1 MALTEAWDGLNRSQL
16 ASWLALSRPT
26 VTALVDDLKRL
37 GWAHETYEPLFRIHR
52 DSEPSMGRPEG
63 TIRLTEEAGYVGVIC
78 AGHTTLR
85 VLLASNRE
93 VAGEARRMPNLDIDA
108 AGPAA
113 LSAGLSLLNEILR
126 REKVPASKLRAIAV
140 GVPAP
145 LDETTGRIAAPSF
158 MRSWARAVIPET
170 VKDLIPATLEIAP
183 DRLEV
188 FVENEANAMAR
199 GAQARGLAGD
209 AKNFLLLKVS
219 SGIGSGVVLGGR
231 VYSGSTGGAA
241 EFGHLPVCDSSEP
254 RETCPRCL
262 RHGCIETV
270 ASANAIVR
278 RLRDISG
285 MKYPPD
291 IKPSDVIA
299 HARSPVGHPDCQRVI
314 VRAGELIGEV
324 LANVV
329 SYLDVE
335 RVLVTGVMAA
345 ADDLLVEPM
354 RNVVYKNA
362 IDFIRPE
369 ITALDRKSRAEVGL
383 YGGAVL
389 GLSQAK
395 PLFLERLEED

>member
-1 MALTEAWDGLNRSQL
+1 L
-16 ASWLALSRPT
+16 
-26 VTALVDDLKRL
+26 
-37 GWAHETYEPLFRIHR
+37 
-52 DSEPSMGRPEG
+52 GRPEG
-63 TIRLTEEAGYVGVIC
+63 TIRLSEEAGYVGVIS

-85 VLLASNRE
+85 VLLASNRG
-93 VAGEARRMPNLDIDA
+93 VVGETKRMPNFDIDA

-113 LSAGLSLLNEILR
+113 LGAGLSLLKEILR
-126 REKVPASKLRAIAV
+126 NEQIPADKLRAIAV
-140 GVPAP
+140 GIPAP
-145 LDETTGRIAAPSF
+145 LDEVTGRIAAPSF
-158 MRSWARAVIPET
+158 MRSWAQAVIPET
-170 VKDLIPATLEIAP
+170 IRELIPSRLEIAP
-183 DRLEV
+183 DHPEV

-209 AKNFLLLKVS
+209 AENFLLLKVS
-219 SGIGSGVVLGGR
+219 SGIGSGAVLGGR
-231 VYSGSTGGAA
+231 IYSGSTGGAA
-241 EFGHLPVCDSSEP
+241 EFGHLPMCDPHEP
-254 RETCPRCL
+254 REPCPRCL

-278 RLRDISG
+278 RLFSTSR
-285 MKYPPD
+285 KYPPT
-291 IKPSDVIA
+291 IKPSDIID
-299 HARSPVGHPDCQRVI
+299 HAKNPVEHPDCHRVI

-335 RVLVTGVMAA
+335 RVLITGVMAA

-354 RNVVYKNA
+354 RNVVHKNA

-395 PLFLERLEED
+395 PLFLERLEEG